1 MKCIYHKNCLDG
13 FTGAWIVK
21 QQFPDAEFIPEAYHE
36 EIDVS
41 NLVGE
46 DVIFVDFSTK
56 RDKMIEIAKIA
67 KSVFIMDHHIS
78 AEKELAGLE
87 NELNNVTVIFDM
99 SRSGAMIAWDHY
111 NSNKRPPAIIEYVQD
126 RDLWTFKYPKTKAV
140 TAYMRSLD
148 QTFQE
153 WDKLID
159 SKIKDVIFAGNV
171 LERKLQKDVDS
182 LIETCAFEGIVNGYT
197 VLVANIPYMFASDA
211 GHKMVKKK
219 APFSVTYF
227 VTKDGNYAYSFRA
240 NGKYNVAKLAAKF
253 GGGGHP
259 NAAGCTTDYPIWK
272 EI

>member
-13 FTGAWIVK
+13 FTGAWVVNK
-21 QQFPDAEFIPEAYHE
+21 EYPDAEFIPGTYNE

-41 NLVGE
+41 NLAGE
-46 DVIFVDFSTK
+46 DVIFVDFSTR

-67 KSVFIMDHHIS
+67 KSVFIMDHHVS
-78 AEKELAGLE
+78 AEKELTGLE
-87 NELNNVTVIFDM
+87 NEFDNVKIIFDI
-99 SRSGAMIAWDHY
+99 SRSGAMIAWDYY
-111 NSNKRPPAIIEYVQD
+111 NPGKDAPNIVKYVQD
-126 RDLWTFKYPKTKAV
+126 RDLWKFTYPETKAI
-140 TAYMRSLD
+140 TAYMRLLD

-153 WDKLID
+153 WDKLVD
-159 SKIKDVIFAGNV
+159 SKIKDIIFVGNI

-182 LIETCAFEGIVNGYT
+182 LIEACTFEGIVDGYS
-197 VLVANIPYMFASDA
+197 VLIANIPFMFASDA

-240 NGKYNVAKLAAKF
+240 NGKYDVSKLAAKF

-272 EI
+272 KH